1 MSQAVIKTTNLT
13 KYYGKTRGIIDV
25 NLEVNP
31 GEVFGYLGPNGSG
44 KSTTIRLLLDL
55 IRPMIGSAAIF
66 GFDVSREGLLARNE
80 IGYIPGELTL
90 YERMTGKDLITYF
103 GRLRGGVDWA
113 YVDELAERLDL
124 DITRRIGAYS
134 SGNKQKLG
142 LVQAFMNSPKLLI
155 LDEPTKGLDPLVQQE
170 FYRMI
175 SEFKRKGRTVF
186 LSSHIMPE
194 VEKICDRVGIIRKGR
209 LITVKK
215 ITELKAVA
223 LRSLEIHFAS
233 PVAIVDFVGVGGV
246 QDLVIDN
253 KTLHCKVKGSL
264 DPLVKRAAQFE
275 VVNLITHEPNLEEIF
290 LDFYEEEEEA
300 DVS

>member
-25 NLEVNP
+25 NLEVLS
-31 GEVFGYLGPNGSG
+31 GEVFGYLGPNGAG

-55 IRPMIGSAAIF
+55 IRPMIGSATIF
-66 GFDVSREGLLARNE
+66 GFDVNTEGLQARNE
-80 IGYIPGELTL
+80 IGYVPGELAL
-90 YERMTGKDLITYF
+90 YEEMTAKDLIIYF

-113 YVDELAERLDL
+113 YVNELAERLDL

-142 LVQAFMNSPKLLI
+142 LVQAFMNSPRLLI
-155 LDEPTKGLDPLVQQE
+155 LDEPTKGLDPLVQHE

-194 VEKICDRVGIIRKGR
+194 VEKICDRVGVIREGR
-209 LITVKK
+209 LITVKE
-215 ITELKAVA
+215 ISELKAVA

-233 PVAIVDFVGVGGV
+233 PITTVDFMGVGGV
-246 QDLVIDN
+246 QDLMIDN
-253 KTLHCKVKGSL
+253 KTLRCKVKGSL
-264 DPLVKRAAQFE
+264 DPLIKRAAQFE

-290 LDFYEEEEEA
+290 LDFYEEEEA